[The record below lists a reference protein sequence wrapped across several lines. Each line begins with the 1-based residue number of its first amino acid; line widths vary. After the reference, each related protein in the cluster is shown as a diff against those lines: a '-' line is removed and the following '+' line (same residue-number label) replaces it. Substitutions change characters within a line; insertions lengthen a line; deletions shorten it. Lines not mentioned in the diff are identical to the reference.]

1 MPIIGISGKNR
12 DIQTIKK
19 QFKNTNIEIIQIS
32 ENSID
37 NIKNIRFDEII
48 LLQDIKIKNKTYE
61 YMNEIIANS
70 KYLIINGDIEIT
82 LLKQININ
90 KPVKLIT
97 FGFNSKATITVSS
110 IKEDKMIVCVQR
122 NIEKID
128 KKIIETQEKEITMEN
143 NNNKLV
149 YNNLIIFIIKEMHNI

>member
-32 ENSID
+32 ENSIN

-143 NNNKLV
+143 NNNKL
-149 YNNLIIFIIKEMHNI
+149 L

>member
-143 NNNKLV
+143 NNNKLL